1 MGDVVGNTHAAIP
14 GTVGD
19 KERIVLHTKDSTIRG
34 TGCQQQP
41 SLVRRWTNRIFDRYT
56 PKTFLFS
63 SVLRPNQ
70 RYHNEIKVLLFG
82 RVLHCVTFSTMSDDG
97 PPFVT
102 VRIQFV

>member
-1 MGDVVGNTHAAIP
+1 MQRSQGQWVTRNESSYIQRTLRSEALAVNNNPALLGAGPT
-14 GTVGD
+14 GFLTVT
-19 KERIVLHTKDSTIRG
+19 L
-34 TGCQQQP
+34 
-41 SLVRRWTNRIFDRYT
+41 WRYT